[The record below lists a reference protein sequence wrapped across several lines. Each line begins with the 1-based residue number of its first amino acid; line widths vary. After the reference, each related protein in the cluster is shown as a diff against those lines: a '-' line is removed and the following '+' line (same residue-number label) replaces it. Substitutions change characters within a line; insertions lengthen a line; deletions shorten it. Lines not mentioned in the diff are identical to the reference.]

1 MYLRRLITLSKL
13 ITSADSALFHQ
24 VVAIYFSSQ
33 GVRSTISTPTTHL
46 SVGVF
51 TSNHIGWIQCSQGGA
66 KFPTG
71 GILF

>member
-1 MYLRRLITLSKL
+1 MRPNKLIPALYTTPTCLHRLITLSKL

-33 GVRSTISTPTTHL
+33 GVRSTIPTPTTHL

-51 TSNHIGWIQCSQGGA
+51 Y
-66 KFPTG
+66 F
-71 GILF
+71 